1 MINMVGFHPFFRKS
15 GLSESV
21 GTVFRCFSYP
31 RFGIPVIWSI
41 LVSVGTFFLG
51 FLYLRFGILLILSV
65 LVSVGTNVTEFSHRR
80 CCRRCCRGWYIGV
93 RYVGV
98 DAYLCGT
105 SECSAVVGDAI
116 VCGAL

>member
-41 LVSVGTFFLG
+41 LVSVGAISPC
-51 FLYLRFGILLILSV
+51 FLYPRFSV
-65 LVSVGTNVTEFSHRR
+65 LV
-80 CCRRCCRGWYIGV
+80 I
-93 RYVGV
+93 
-98 DAYLCGT
+98 
-105 SECSAVVGDAI
+105 
-116 VCGAL
+116 